1 MAEPH
6 FGTTLQ
12 QFGLFLLFWGCAKKP
27 QNISKIM
34 LKIMKNDVP
43 RPPKIHKKTSS
54 EKRREKKL
62 QKIRFSFKMMKNWSP
77 MDPKGGPRG
86 LPFSCFFDDFSF
98 WGPGGS
104 QTPSPG
110 CPRGPQGSF
119 FHDFLRFRDRFF
131 WCFRDKKTWSTTL
144 AKQAF

>member
-12 QFGLFLLFWGCAKKP
+12 QFGLFLLFWGCAKKL
-27 QNISKIM
+27 QKISKIM

-62 QKIRFSFKMMKNWSP
+62 KKLDFLLKWWKIDPQWI
-77 MDPKGGPRG
+77 PKGVPGDSLFRVFLMIFRP
-86 LPFSCFFDDFSF
+86 

-104 QTPSPG
+104 QTRSPG
-110 CPRGPQGSF
+110 CSREPQGSF
-119 FHDFLRFRDRFF
+119 LHDLLKFWDRFF
-131 WCFRDKKTWSTTL
+131 CCFRDKKTRSSTL